1 MRSQTGG
8 VSARVLDREVRLAG
22 GGNCAKRTA
31 MIFHAGRGL
40 PRECR
45 GSSGAYLHVGAPAL
59 HRGRPVFKLGIL
71 AVGALLVRYRLAQV
85 SAHRWWGGGA
95 LASSAPC
102 SRRKKEARSNCSV
115 SARRTLGRR
124 RLRTRVAYHALPLPI
139 RTEPNN
145 PRGSRFTRAPHR
157 APHSAEGPLGSG
169 PNQQALFLMQT
180 VRVTRDLWA

>member
-1 MRSQTGG
+1 M
-8 VSARVLDREVRLAG
+8 LDREVRLAG

-95 LASSAPC
+95 CL
-102 SRRKKEARSNCSV
+102 V
-115 SARRTLGRR
+115 SAL
-124 RLRTRVAYHALPLPI
+124 LPPQK
-139 RTEPNN
+139 
-145 PRGSRFTRAPHR
+145 RG
-157 APHSAEGPLGSG
+157 AE
-169 PNQQALFLMQT
+169 
-180 VRVTRDLWA
+180 